1 MKALELPIP
10 PPDAPKPTCIVFC
23 IMISV
28 SIILMSTFVIGM
40 ANHVKEAA
48 TKWSELGFFTQIA
61 DDWEVGSY
69 TSLKVIDLTDESTNT
84 RCPKD
89 HPHEVIY

>member
-1 MKALELPIP
+1 
-10 PPDAPKPTCIVFC
+10 
-23 IMISV
+23 
-28 SIILMSTFVIGM
+28 MSTFVIGM

-89 HPHEVIY
+89 HPHEVIYQVWKGMSLWCDCKTKAGAK